1 MKKMTIRIENLSKDY
16 KNVHALN
23 KIDLDI
29 KDGVFGLL
37 GQNGAGKTTL
47 MRILTTLIKPTD
59 GSVHINNIPIE
70 KKYYTEIKRMIGY
83 LPQDFGIYPNMNV
96 REVLDYMGIMNE
108 MPSTLRKQRVEQ
120 MIEWM
125 NLTQHSNKKIS
136 QLSGGMK
143 RRVGLAQAM
152 LSHPQVLIVDEPTT
166 GLDPEERIR
175 IRNLLSSFAKDR
187 IVLLSTHIVED
198 IAAISNNLAVL
209 NKGEINFKGTV
220 EELICE
226 VKGKVYT
233 FIAKKDEQLISL
245 RENYQITSTTYI
257 AEGINCRL
265 ISDEKPNLQCTLVE
279 PTIEDAFIYAT
290 RKRSCHM

>member
-23 KIDLDI
+23 KINLDI

-47 MRILTTLIKPTD
+47 MRILTTLIKPTY
-59 GSVHINNIPIE
+59 GSIHINNIPIE

-96 REVLDYMGIMNE
+96 REVLDYMGIMHE
-108 MPSTLRKQRVEQ
+108 MPSILRKQRVEQ

-220 EELICE
+220 EELICQ

-245 RENYQITSTTYI
+245 RESYQITSTTYI

-265 ISDEKPNLQCTLVE
+265 ISDEKPNFQCTLVE

-290 RKRSCHM
+290 GKRSCHM